1 VNHRRHETG
10 QPKLYKGP
18 DGAIVYPHEV
28 TACHDVAMTHDGLV
42 LVRLESEHLPDL
54 ALTMT
59 PQLAGGII
67 VAMAKAAGLK
77 TIRVQELRR
86 RKGGAK

>member
-1 VNHRRHETG
+1 VNHCRRETG
-10 QPKLYKGP
+10 QPKLYTGP

-28 TACHDVAMTHDGLV
+28 TACHDVAKTSDGLV

-59 PQLAGGII
+59 PQLTGGII